1 MSYILDALRK
11 SEQERNQ
18 SRVVDQPGSAP
29 MMYRRQGRRQWPLW
43 LLPLLLLNLA
53 VLGYLFW
60 HNGYNGTGVETGSG
74 DINPVTQQ
82 PVDQRLLEQ
91 TRSLEEIANRPASAE
106 REAEPFRVPEPLFNP
121 QLIDQGVAAET
132 PDAHFEQ
139 GFRTGQTL
147 PGSVPE
153 ASPEA
158 PRSAASR
165 ATRPRD
171 DPVAREGVPLLIDKP
186 EAFRRRVPD
195 LVFNSHVYSTSPG
208 SRRVIINQQYLAEG
222 DRVGPLRLL
231 EITPG
236 GVILSLDNT
245 PFAVAVVHNWVQ
257 PR

>member
-18 SRVVDQPGSAP
+18 SRVVDNPASAP
-29 MMYRRQGRRQWPLW
+29 MLLSRSRTGHWPWW
-43 LLPLLLLNLA
+43 LLPLVLLNLA

-60 HNGYNGTGVETGSG
+60 HSGYNEAPGQAGRVAPAPEVE
-74 DINPVTQQ
+74 V
-82 PVDQRLLEQ
+82 VMVE
-91 TRSLEEIANRPASAE
+91 RSLERARSLEAIANRPAEVTPLDAQSLPVPQQG
-106 REAEPFRVPEPLFNP
+106 EPESP
-121 QLIDQGVAAET
+121 
-132 PDAHFEQ
+132 

-147 PGSVPE
+147 SEPVAE
-153 ASPEA
+153 TAAELTEELTKELVEEQ
-158 PRSAASR
+158 PRPAQSR
-165 ATRPRD
+165 NTRPRD
-171 DPVAREGVPLLIDKP
+171 DPVAREGVPLLIDQP
-186 EAFRRRVPD
+186 EAFRRQVPD
-195 LVFNSHVYSTSPG
+195 LVFNSHVYSSSPG

-245 PFAVAVVHNWVQ
+245 PFAVAVVHNWIQ